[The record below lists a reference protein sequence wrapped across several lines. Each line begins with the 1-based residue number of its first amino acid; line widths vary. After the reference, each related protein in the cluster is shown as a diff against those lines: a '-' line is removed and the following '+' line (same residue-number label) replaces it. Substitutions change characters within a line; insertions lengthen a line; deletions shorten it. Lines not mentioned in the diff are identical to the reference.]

1 VYWKGF
7 EPSELLDY
15 KSRFVA
21 SRQEL
26 PFQEGKHL
34 SPITEGDSST
44 ELLEYY
50 HMANNLSNHQVY
62 MASHCNTNHDK
73 LDPEYDDEQLADI
86 SADEPTAD
94 APQDEHQRIRR
105 VTNAKRAQRKRNE
118 ENRA

>member
-1 VYWKGF
+1 
-7 EPSELLDY
+7 
-15 KSRFVA
+15 
-21 SRQEL
+21 
-26 PFQEGKHL
+26 
-34 SPITEGDSST
+34 
-44 ELLEYY
+44 
-50 HMANNLSNHQVY
+50 

-94 APQDEHQRIRR
+94 APQDENEEHQRIRR